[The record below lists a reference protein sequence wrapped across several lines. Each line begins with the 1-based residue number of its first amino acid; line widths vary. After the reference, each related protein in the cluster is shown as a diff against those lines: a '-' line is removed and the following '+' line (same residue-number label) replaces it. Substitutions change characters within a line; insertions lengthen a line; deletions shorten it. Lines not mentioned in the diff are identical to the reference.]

1 MYTSDISEQ
10 IQLGNTQYL
19 SKSMTVPPTQQLLL
33 HNINNMPHFVRPLSP
48 TTGSTSS
55 SSSSSRSRS
64 RCRLPV
70 SQALLLLA
78 LLLQV
83 LVRKTHAVVTEPER
97 VAEYDKRYPRR
108 WPPAPYVPNNEGW
121 KRTFEKRFAQ
131 INQIHEY
138 NERYEGYV

>member
-1 MYTSDISEQ
+1 
-10 IQLGNTQYL
+10 
-19 SKSMTVPPTQQLLL
+19 MTVPPTQHLLL
-33 HNINNMPHFVRPLSP
+33 HNINNMPHFVRPLSV
-48 TTGSTSS
+48 TTG

-64 RCRLPV
+64 RGRGRLPV
-70 SQALLLLA
+70 SHAILLLA

-83 LVRKTHAVVTEPER
+83 LVREGLAVVTEPER